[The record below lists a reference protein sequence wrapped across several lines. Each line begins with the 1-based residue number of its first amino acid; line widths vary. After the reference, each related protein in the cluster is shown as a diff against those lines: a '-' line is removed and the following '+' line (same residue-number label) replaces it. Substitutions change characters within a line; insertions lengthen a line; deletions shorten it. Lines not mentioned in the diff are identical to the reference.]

1 MEVLMNVKLLS
12 EENRKIYE
20 TQLLNK
26 TGFFEESPGV
36 KSGTRLVYIT
46 GAYWIMAMA
55 TYMCYTKAGS
65 PVEIGAFLTTGL
77 AALGGVKYF
86 GTKNES
92 KLIENNKE

>member
-36 KSGTRLVYIT
+36 RSGTRLIFIT
-46 GAYWIMAMA
+46 GAYWIMAIA
-55 TYMCYTKAGS
+55 AYMCYTKSGT
-65 PVEIGAFLTTGL
+65 PIEIGAFLTTGL

-86 GTKNES
+86 GTSGERK
-92 KLIENNKE
+92 